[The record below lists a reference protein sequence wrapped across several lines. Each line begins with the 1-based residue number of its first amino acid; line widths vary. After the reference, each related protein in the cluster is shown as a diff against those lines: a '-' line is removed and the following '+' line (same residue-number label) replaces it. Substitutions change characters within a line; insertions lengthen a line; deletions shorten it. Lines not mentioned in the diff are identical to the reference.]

1 MGELWGTEVANLL
14 WGILNTMQTIQV
26 VLDDDLL
33 QAVDR
38 VARRI
43 KINRSALLR
52 EALRDRQG
60 YEKRPDSGE
69 LTVWEGVAAWPEE

>member
-1 MGELWGTEVANLL
+1 
-14 WGILNTMQTIQV
+14 MQTIQV

-43 KINRSALLR
+43 KINRSALVR
-52 EALRDRQG
+52 EALREHLKKLHFRELERRDRQG
-60 YEKRPDSGE
+60 YEKRSDSGD
-69 LTVWEGVAAWPEE
+69 LTVWEGVVAWPEE